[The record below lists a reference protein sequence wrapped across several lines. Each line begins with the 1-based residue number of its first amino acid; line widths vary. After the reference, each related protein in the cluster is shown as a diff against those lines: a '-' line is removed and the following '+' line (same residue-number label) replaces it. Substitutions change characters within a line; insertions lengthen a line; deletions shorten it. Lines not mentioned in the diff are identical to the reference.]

1 MSQTPMDRRAFL
13 RTSALAGGG
22 MMLSI
27 GYVPDSVVSALQ
39 DAALPVADF
48 TPSAF
53 IRIDPAGLITL
64 VARNPE
70 AGQGMKTTIPMLI
83 AEELEVDLASVRV
96 ELARGDSATY
106 GRQFLGGSSATG
118 SNWMEMRRVGAAARM
133 MLTTAAA
140 QSWNVPEV
148 ECVAARGRI
157 THTSTGRSLGY
168 GELASRAATLTAPA
182 LASVPLKDP
191 AKYTLIGTRV
201 TNVDAP
207 DIVTGKPLFGIDVKV
222 PGMKYAVYVKCPV
235 FGGKVVSANVDE
247 VRAMPGV
254 RHVLIAKG
262 GDDPWGLVDGVAI
275 VADSWWMARNAQAKL
290 KVEWNEGVG
299 ATHTSAGFVQRAP
312 EIAKAEWTVPLLK
325 HGDVDAALGS
335 AAKTLE
341 AAYSYPFLYHATL
354 EPMNC
359 TARFENGRMELWAPT
374 QTADSTKQV
383 VARTIG
389 IPEAS
394 ITVHQL
400 RMGGAFGRRFIQDFA
415 AEAAWTAKACN
426 EPVKLLWSREDD
438 MQHGFYRPA
447 GFHFLRAGLDASGA
461 LTAWRNHFVS
471 FGEGTRPVFDAGMSG
486 NEFPT
491 RFVKNVATGM
501 SLMPL
506 KMPTGPLRAPQGN
519 SMSFVMQS
527 FLDELAHAAGKD
539 PLVFRRE
546 LLAQPIAPTPDFNV
560 ERIRGVMEL
569 VAEKS
574 GWGTRKLP
582 AGTGM
587 GLAFHY
593 SHRGYFAE
601 VVRVRVSKDKAVTV
615 EQVWVAGDVGRPI
628 INLSGAE
635 GQVVG
640 AVIEGL
646 GQAMDQEITLTAGRV
661 AQSTFRDYP
670 LMRHRNA
677 PPVEVH
683 FRQTDVPPTGLGEP
697 ALPPVVPA
705 LCNAI
710 FAATGDRVRTLPL
723 SKSGYRWG

>member
-1 MSQTPMDRRAFL
+1 MTPSSMDRRAFL

-22 MMLSI
+22 LLLSL
-27 GYVPDSVVSALQ
+27 GYVPDVLA
-39 DAALPVADF
+39 DAMSESSLPAADF
-48 TPSAF
+48 VPSSF
-53 IRIDPAGLITL
+53 IRIEPTGIITL

-70 AGQGMKTTIPMLI
+70 AGQGMKTAIPMLI
-83 AEELEVDLASVRV
+83 AEELEVDLADVRI
-96 ELARGDSATY
+96 ELAPGDSATY

-118 SNWMEMRRVGAAARM
+118 SNWLEMRRVGAAARL

-140 QSWNVPEV
+140 QTWNVPES
-148 ECVAARGRI
+148 ECVAKGGRI
-157 THTSTGRSLGY
+157 THTPSGRSLAY
-168 GELASRAATLTAPA
+168 GALASRAATVPPPA
-182 LASVPLKDP
+182 LATVPLKDP
-191 AKYTLIGTRV
+191 SRFTLIGTRV

-207 DIVTGKPLFGIDVKV
+207 AIVTGKPLFGIDVKV
-222 PGMKYAVYVKCPV
+222 PGMKYAVYTKCPV
-235 FGGKVVSANVDE
+235 FGGKVVSANLDE
-247 VRAMPGV
+247 VRAIPGV
-254 RHVLIAKG
+254 RHALIAKG

-275 VADSWWMARNAQAKL
+275 VADSWWIARNAQAKL
-290 KVEWNEGVG
+290 KVEWAEGAG
-299 ATHTSAGFVQRAP
+299 ATHSSANFAQRAP
-312 EIAKAEWTVPLLK
+312 ELAKEPWVVPLLS
-325 HGDVDAALGS
+325 HGDADGALRS

-359 TARFENGRMELWAPT
+359 TARFADGRMELWAPT
-374 QTADSTKQV
+374 QTPDGTKQT
-383 VARTIG
+383 VAKTVG
-389 IPEAS
+389 IVESAV
-394 ITVHQL
+394 TVHQV

-415 AEAAWTAKACN
+415 AEAAWIAKACG

-447 GFHFLRAGLDASGA
+447 GFHFLKAGLDANGA

-471 FGEGTRPVFDAGMSG
+471 FGTGTRPVFDAGMSG

-491 RFVKNVATGM
+491 RFVKHVATGM

-506 KMPTGPLRAPQGN
+506 AMPTGPLRAPQGN

-527 FLDELAHAAGKD
+527 FIDELAHAAGKD
-539 PLVFRRE
+539 PLEFRRQ
-546 LLAQPIAPTPDFNV
+546 LLSQAIAPTPDFDV
-560 ERIRGVMEL
+560 ARVRGVMEL

-574 GWGTRKLP
+574 GWGTRTLP

-601 VVRVRVSKDKAVTV
+601 VVQARVTKDKAVTV

-635 GQVVG
+635 GQVMG

-646 GQAMDQEITLTAGRV
+646 GQAMEQEITLAAGRV
-661 AQSTFRDYP
+661 QQGTFRDYP
-670 LMRHRNA
+670 LMRHRHA

-683 FRQTDVPPTGLGEP
+683 FLQTDVAPTGLGEP
-697 ALPPVVPA
+697 ALPPVIPA